1 MRLHDTLHGAMEH
14 APVWVHMLSA
24 GCLGLGT
31 MTGYRRRIVTS
42 ASDRQA
48 APVVGS
54 GAPAELVGA
63 ALNGTAGPPAA
74 GEHNAYHHLGCGR
87 DDGGSGARVQRRGG
101 VADSGGVVARLPA
114 TILLAGG

>member
-42 ASDRQA
+42 ASRSA
-48 APVVGS
+48 S
-54 GAPAELVGA
+54 GPCRRLGRPGGA
-63 ALNGTAGPPAA
+63 G
-74 GEHNAYHHLGCGR
+74 
-87 DDGGSGARVQRRGG
+87 RGG
-101 VADSGGVVARLPA
+101 AERNRGSSCCR
-114 TILLAGG
+114 